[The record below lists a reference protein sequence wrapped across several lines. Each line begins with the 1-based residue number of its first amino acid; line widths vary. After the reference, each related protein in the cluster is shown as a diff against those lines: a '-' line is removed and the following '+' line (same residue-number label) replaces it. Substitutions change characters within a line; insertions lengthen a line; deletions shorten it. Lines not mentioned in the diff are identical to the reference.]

1 MKQET
6 VSGYTRESLLF
17 CPSKVDE
24 ITLTLKELVKE
35 EKKNTYIHLV
45 QSLAHSRHSD
55 IYFAVIMSLAKKFG
69 WYLIQQPLDQKMVE
83 KKCGWGEAGLVQS
96 LPALLLWFQSAFLP
110 QIPGGLSEGLESSA
124 RRQSSGMTTKYAAG
138 PQSTLPASDT
148 VTPDVVCCC
157 PNNCTY
163 YLLCEL
169 EPDLSQP
176 RAGSKSP
183 FKVLPNSWSL
193 SISI

>member
-1 MKQET
+1 
-6 VSGYTRESLLF
+6 
-17 CPSKVDE
+17 
-24 ITLTLKELVKE
+24 
-35 EKKNTYIHLV
+35 
-45 QSLAHSRHSD
+45 
-55 IYFAVIMSLAKKFG
+55 
-69 WYLIQQPLDQKMVE
+69 MVE

-193 SISI
+193 SISIWYCPRNHDDFSPGTHMQCLALWGKESVSFPNSLENVKTG